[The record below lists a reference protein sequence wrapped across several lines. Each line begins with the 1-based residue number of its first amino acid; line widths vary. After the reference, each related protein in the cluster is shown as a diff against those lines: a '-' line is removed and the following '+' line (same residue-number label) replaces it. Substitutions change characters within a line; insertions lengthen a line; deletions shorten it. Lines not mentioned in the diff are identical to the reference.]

1 MARKKKGRMP
11 AALAR
16 YWASRRGGGSRKR
29 SGGSRRSSG
38 RTTIVLAG
46 SGVGKRRRGGKRRG
60 FAGGRGFALIPSTGT
75 MKQLAIAGGLGVAGF
90 IGVEKLTTKLI
101 DRHELN
107 NPGTELPFYLKPGWG
122 RAAVKAVLGGV
133 IVTAGSRYLG
143 RDKAWGLAAGVLLSA
158 GLDAYDAYNKVEN
171 RTRIDGSA
179 QGSIGAGGYT
189 NYQLPEASEVE
200 QFDARRLAMTA

>member
-1 MARKKKGRMP
+1 MAKKKGKMP

-16 YWASRRGGGSRKR
+16 YWASRRGGGSRRK

-46 SGVGKRRRGGKRRG
+46 SGVGKRRGGRRRG

-101 DRHELN
+101 ERHERE
-107 NPGTELPFYLKPGWG
+107 NPTAELPFYLKPGWG
-122 RAAVKAVLGGV
+122 RVAVKAVLGGV
-133 IVTAGSRYLG
+133 VATAGSKYLG

-158 GLDAYDAYNKVEN
+158 GLDAYDAFNKIEN
-171 RTRIDGSA
+171 RVRIDGSV
-179 QGSIGAGGYT
+179 QGAIGSGYVG
-189 NYQLPEASEVE
+189 NQLPDATDVE
-200 QFDARRLAMTA
+200 QFDSRRLAMTA